1 LAQLPIFLERLLRLT
16 VVEILMLLFAVS
28 LAAWAVYVLVRPFT
42 RIHYQ
47 HPSER
52 LWKPLD

>member
-1 LAQLPIFLERLLRLT
+1 MI
-16 VVEILMLLFAVS
+16 VVEILILLFAVS
-28 LAAWAVYVLVRPFT
+28 LAAWAVYVLVRLRPFT

>member
-1 LAQLPIFLERLLRLT
+1 MI
-16 VVEILMLLFAVS
+16 VVEILILLFAVS

-42 RIHYQ
+42 HIHYQ